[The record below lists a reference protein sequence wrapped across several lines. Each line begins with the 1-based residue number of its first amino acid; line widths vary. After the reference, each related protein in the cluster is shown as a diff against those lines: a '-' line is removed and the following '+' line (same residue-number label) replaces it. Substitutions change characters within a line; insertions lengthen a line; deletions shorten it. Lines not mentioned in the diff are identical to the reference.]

1 MNNDWI
7 NEWMEEYET
16 EFVTLALENG
26 ELIKCSV
33 VGIFSA
39 ENGKEYIAFYPEE
52 TNTGEF
58 ILYRYIENEDG
69 GVTLENI
76 DDDAEFEMVLIA
88 CDEWLDK
95 ME

>member
-1 MNNDWI
+1 MN

-16 EFVTLALENG
+16 EFITLSLDNG

-52 TNTGEF
+52 TNTGEV

-88 CDEWLDK
+88 FDELL
-95 ME
+95 